1 MTKIKQKLTAFLKRP
16 LVLFL
21 TISIAAIVFLIVIIR
36 LLSGGGNSGKTAE
49 QMQNEKPAQASRDVR
64 YTTQET
70 LSTLTGETDNLEKNI
85 SAIQKQFEQLKT
97 SQDQASETAA
107 NKLKQELENLQ
118 RQNQQFKDQLSE
130 KIKQNQLQNAKYD
143 KLTINNANK
152 KSGGIIWIND
162 MVGGM
167 DKGAASIPAAPAA
180 SGALLDDN
188 SQNTDQEKPK
198 PIPAYTIP
206 ANTILTGVTAEQ
218 PLIGVIPIEGT
229 VLNPQTVQ
237 FAVGQ
242 KNLSANDWHLP
253 AKLKGIQGSAV
264 CEGVFNFQNSA
275 VSCSIISLTFI
286 FDDGNIATETAA
298 KDEPFGK
305 LTTLYGN
312 PYIPGKYYGNA
323 LYGAVGTGFFS
334 AAQGFGNA
342 FAASQVQT
350 QNSDNAAAITTNF
363 KNANNYAFGQGIGTA
378 GEALN
383 QWWLTLMKS
392 TTNYVYTPNWNPKT
406 HEVLQLNA
414 KIEKQVNID
423 YDPEGRKVNYEQK
436 DNYYN
441 SSLD

>member
-1 MTKIKQKLTAFLKRP
+1 MIKIKEKLTAFLKKP
-16 LVLFL
+16 LCMFLVISITAMLFL
-21 TISIAAIVFLIVIIR
+21 ILIIR
-36 LLSGGGNSGKTAE
+36 LLSGGSSNKTAE
-49 QMQNEKPAQASRDVR
+49 QMQYEKPVQTSRDVR

-85 SAIQKQFEQLKT
+85 AQIQKQFEQLKT
-97 SQDQASETAA
+97 SQDKASQESTK
-107 NKLKQELENLQ
+107 KLKQELENLQ
-118 RQNQQFKDQLSE
+118 NQNQQFKEQIAE
-130 KIKQNQLQNAKYD
+130 KIKENKEYDSKYD
-143 KLTINNANK
+143 SLTVNNDNANTENQ
-152 KSGGIIWIND
+152 IIWIND
-162 MVGGM
+162 MAGNM
-167 DKGAASIPAAPAA
+167 DKGAVNLSAAPVA
-180 SGALLDDN
+180 SGSLLNDNSDDN
-188 SQNTDQEKPK
+188 QEKPK

-253 AKLKGIQGSAV
+253 EKLKGIQGSAV

-275 VSCSIISLTFI
+275 VSCSITSLTFI
-286 FDDGNIATETAA
+286 FDDGNIATETAE

-342 FAASQVQT
+342 FAASQVET
-350 QNSDNAAAITTNF
+350 QSSDTQAITTSF

-383 QWWLTLMKS
+383 QWWLSLMKS

-406 HEVLQLNA
+406 HEILQLNA
-414 KIEKQVNID
+414 KIEKQVNIN
-423 YDPEGRKVNYEQK
+423 YDPDGRKVNYEQK
-436 DNYYN
+436 NNYYN
-441 SSLD
+441 NSLD

>member
-1 MTKIKQKLTAFLKRP
+1 MTNLKEKLITFLKKP
-16 LVLFL
+16 LGMFLAISITAMLFL
-21 TISIAAIVFLIVIIR
+21 ILIIR
-36 LLSGGGNSGKTAE
+36 LLSGGNSNKTAE
-49 QMQNEKPAQASRDVR
+49 QMQNEKPVQTSRDVR

-70 LSTLTGETDNLEKNI
+70 LSTLTGETDNLEKSI
-85 SAIQKQFEQLKT
+85 SQIQKQFEQLKT
-97 SQDQASETAA
+97 SQDKASQNSAK
-107 NKLKQELENLQ
+107 KLKQELENLQ
-118 RQNQQFKDQLSE
+118 NQNQQFKSHIAE
-130 KIKQNQLQNAKYD
+130 KIDENKKLNSKYD
-143 KLTINNANK
+143 SLTVNNANT
-152 KSGGIIWIND
+152 SSDNQIIWIND
-162 MVGGM
+162 MAGNM
-167 DKGAASIPAAPAA
+167 DKGAATSPAAPVA
-180 SGALLDDN
+180 SGSLLNDN
-188 SQNTDQEKPK
+188 SNQNQEKPK

-253 AKLKGIQGSAV
+253 AKLKGIQGNAV

-275 VSCSIISLTFI
+275 VSCSITSLTFI

-350 QNSDNAAAITTNF
+350 QNSDNAEAITTSF

-383 QWWLTLMKS
+383 QWWLSLMKS
-392 TTNYVYTPNWNPKT
+392 TTNYVYTSNWNPKT

-423 YDPEGRKVNYEQK
+423 YDPDGRKVKYEQK
-436 DNYYN
+436 NNYYN
-441 SSLD
+441 NSLD